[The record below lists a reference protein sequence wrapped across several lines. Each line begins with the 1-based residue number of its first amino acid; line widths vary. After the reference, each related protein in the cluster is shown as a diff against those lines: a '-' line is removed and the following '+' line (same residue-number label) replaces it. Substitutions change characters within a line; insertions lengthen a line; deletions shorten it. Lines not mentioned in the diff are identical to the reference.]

1 MALSWEEQAKDAPQR
16 LARTADATGIRCAT
30 DYCEVTRGIGYKK
43 PLCYGHWKEFDRYFI
58 SECDRC
64 HWFSEDVG
72 GASDEDLCNECYD
85 RERRG
90 FPPSPVYAHAPVQRR
105 IRYLYVLK
113 LDGGSFYVG
122 QTNSLEMR
130 LQEHSDRV
138 VPSTQ
143 GKNPKLVWFEE
154 WIGDRRGLNQEEDAL
169 TRLANLNPRAIRTM
183 VAAWQRPL
191 RLVDL
196 QV

>member
-1 MALSWEEQAKDAPQR
+1 MAPSWDELAEAAPQR
-16 LARTADATGIRCAT
+16 LVRSTEVIGVRCAT
-30 DYCEVTRGIGYKK
+30 DYCEVTRGITYKK
-43 PLCYGHWKEFDRYFI
+43 PLCYTHWRDFDRYLI
-58 SECDRC
+58 SECGRC

-72 GASDEDLCNECYD
+72 DGSDEGLCHECYD
-85 RERRG
+85 RERRS
-90 FPPSPVYAHAPVQRR
+90 FPPSPVYAHGPVQRR
-105 IRYLYVLK
+105 IRYLYILK

-138 VPSTQ
+138 VHSTQ

-154 WIGDRRGLNQEEDAL
+154 WIGNRRGLNQAEDAL
-169 TRLANLNPRAIRTM
+169 TRLAIRNHRAIRVK